1 MGRLWHCLPRPLALA
16 VTALVVFHESKD
28 GNKWK
33 KLFSLTKTM
42 GQGI

>member
-1 MGRLWHCLPRPLALA
+1 MGRLWHCLPRRWALA
-16 VTALVVFHESKD
+16 FAFLQSKD